1 MPKRPDIEPMRAINQ
16 LLPLCCRPTMGSSPA
31 PGLSELPGPLV
42 LAFHRTSSQ
51 VGGLALVRP
60 WSQVGGLAL
69 VRPWSQV
76 GGLALVRPWSQVR
89 GLALVRPW
97 SQVGL
102 ALSRT
107 YIVSGSRTG
116 STQGLVL
123 SRSIGSTH
131 AGPGLK

>member
-1 MPKRPDIEPMRAINQ
+1 MPKRPDIEPMRAVNQ
-16 LLPLCCRPTMGSSPA
+16 LLSLCCRATMGSSPA
-31 PGLSELPGPLV
+31 PELPELPRPLV

-51 VGGLALVRP
+51 VGGPALVRP

-89 GLALVRPW
+89 R
-97 SQVGL
+97 
-102 ALSRT
+102 RT
-107 YIVSGSRTG
+107 GPFQNLVSGSRTG
-116 STQGLVL
+116 STQDLVL
-123 SRSIGSTH
+123 SRNIGSIH